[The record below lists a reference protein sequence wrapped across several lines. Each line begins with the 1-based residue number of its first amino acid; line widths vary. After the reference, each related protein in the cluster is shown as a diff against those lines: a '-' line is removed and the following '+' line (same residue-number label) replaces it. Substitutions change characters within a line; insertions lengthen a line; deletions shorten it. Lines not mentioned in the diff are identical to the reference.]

1 LDLHRLFYP
10 RRIAV
15 VGASPNLGGG
25 KIPFYQILKVSKYEG
40 PVYPV
45 NPAHKEIDG
54 EKVYT
59 SLEEVPDGVDLAIC
73 SVPVRYALRTLEVA
87 VDKGIPF
94 VHFFTSG
101 FSEIGDRALEEEMV
115 RVARR
120 GNTRIVGPNCL
131 GVHCAESRVTF
142 DPTLRQKGLGSVA
155 FLGQSGGVTNNVT
168 RMVCARQMGINKAV
182 SYGNQ
187 VDLRVE
193 EFMDYLAGDE
203 TIRVVAAYIED
214 IKDGRAFL
222 EVISRVTEKKP
233 FIVLKGG
240 TTEEGARAAWSHTG
254 ALAGR
259 HSIWSAVMSQSRCI
273 QVDTQKQMVDLTMLA
288 VSEKI
293 PQGSRIAYLGAGGG
307 TSVLFTDLAVS
318 AGLSLP
324 ELSSSAREAIA
335 SKIPD
340 VNTSTR
346 NPVDLGAFGFSPEGM
361 IHSMQAV
368 DPEAYIDVIILYMT
382 LDLLRLFEMKK
393 VEEGLRA
400 IAACARE
407 VSKPVIPI
415 LTKAA
420 EDHPRL
426 EELRVMAMTIFR
438 EAGLPMYNSLQET
451 VTAISR
457 ILPWSTAKTIT

>member
-1 LDLHRLFYP
+1 MDLNRLFYP
-10 RRIAV
+10 RGITV

-25 KIPFYQILKVSKYEG
+25 KIPFYQIIKHAGFQG
-40 PVYPV
+40 PIYPV

-54 EKVYT
+54 EKVYA

-73 SVPVRYALRTLEVA
+73 LVPVRYALQTLEVA

-101 FSEIGDRALEEEMV
+101 FSEIGDKALEEKMV

-131 GVHCAESRVTF
+131 GIHCTESRVTF
-142 DPTLRQKGLGSVA
+142 DFSLKQKGLGSVA

-168 RMVCARQMGINKAV
+168 RMVCARQLGINKAV

-187 VDLRVE
+187 IDLRVE
-193 EFMDYLAGDE
+193 EFIDYFAADE
-203 TIRVVAAYIED
+203 TIRVIATYIED

-222 EVISRVTEKKP
+222 EVLSRATAKKP

-240 TTEEGARAAWSHTG
+240 TTAEGARAAWSHTG

-259 HSIWSAVMSQSRCI
+259 HSIWSAVMRQSRCI
-273 QVDTQKQMVDLTMLA
+273 EVDTQKQMVDLTVLA
-288 VSEKI
+288 ASEKI
-293 PQGSRIAYLGAGGG
+293 PRGPRIAYLGAGGG

-324 ELSSSAREAIA
+324 ALSSRAQEAIA

-340 VNTSTR
+340 VNTCTR
-346 NPVDLGAFGFSPEGM
+346 NPVDLGAFGFSPEVM

-368 DPEAYIDVIILYMT
+368 DSEAYIDVIILYMT

-393 VEEGLRA
+393 VEQGLRA

-407 VSKPVIPI
+407 GSKPVIPI

-426 EELRVMAMTIFR
+426 EELRVLAMTIFR
-438 EAGLPMYNSLQET
+438 EVGIPMYNSLQET

-457 ILPWSTAKTIT
+457 ILPWSTPR